1 MNKNAGSKSGWHGM
15 AVLTFVQLSLL
26 LLLFLFSFLISI
38 HVGSTYCDIAPGYFL
53 GSLPGLV
60 SRIKP
65 GYIKKKENILVNV
78 FLSMSVSIS
87 HNSEDATKNLYYQ
100 LFPSLVSRSCD

>member
-1 MNKNAGSKSGWHGM
+1 MREVKVDGM
-15 AVLTFVQLSLL
+15 EWQCLLSFS
-26 LLLFLFSFLISI
+26 FLYSYISSFLISI

-65 GYIKKKENILVNV
+65 GYSKKKENILVNV

-87 HNSEDATKNLYYQ
+87 HNSEDATKNLY
-100 LFPSLVSRSCD
+100 CI